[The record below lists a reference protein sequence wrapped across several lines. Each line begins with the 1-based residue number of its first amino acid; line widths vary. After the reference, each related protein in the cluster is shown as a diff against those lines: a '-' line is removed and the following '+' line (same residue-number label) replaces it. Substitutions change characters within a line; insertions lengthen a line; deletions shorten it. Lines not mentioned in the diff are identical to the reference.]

1 MENELNIWLLAGGI
15 LSGLTMGIVIQ
26 QSKFCMAAAVSNLVL
41 MNDFR
46 QLHAYLAALMVAI
59 LGTQL
64 LDFTGVISLLDS
76 GYQTTQVDWSGA
88 VLGGVLF
95 GFGAMFSGGCIGRT
109 MIRVGEGDLSG
120 LIVLIIVGVVG
131 ATTMYGGLEP
141 ARLWLREMTIVTMN
155 TGDSSFS
162 SLLHLPSILVA
173 VLIAGFCAAII
184 MLTGKNTR
192 SPLLIYAGAAIGLLV
207 VLGWWVTGYLS
218 QDLFS
223 MHRPASITYSGPLVN
238 VTTLLSS
245 SNSLGVGT
253 QFGVALVAGTLLGAN
268 LSAVYSKTF
277 RWTLPAVNQ
286 IPQVII
292 GGSLMGFGA
301 VLAGGCNIG
310 QGLSGI
316 STFSI
321 HSLIAL
327 VSIVIGMRLGLTY
340 LLHIENK
347 IMDKKEAKSIM
358 NRAIHH

>member
-1 MENELNIWLLAGGI
+1 MENELNIWLLAGGV
-15 LSGLTMGIVIQ
+15 LSGLTMGVVVQ

-109 MIRVGEGDLSG
+109 MIRVGEGDLSA
-120 LIVLIIVGVVG
+120 LIVLVVVGVVG

-141 ARLWLREMTIVTMN
+141 ARLWLREMTIITMN

-173 VLIAGFCAAII
+173 VFIAGSCAAII

-192 SPLLIYAGAAIGLLV
+192 SPILIYAGAVIGLVV
-207 VLGWWVTGYLS
+207 VLGWWVTGCLS

-223 MHRPASITYSGPLVN
+223 LHRSSSITYSGPLAN
-238 VTTLLSS
+238 LTMLLSS
-245 SNSLGVGT
+245 SSSLSMGT
-253 QFGVALVAGTLLGAN
+253 QFGITLVIGTLLGAN

-277 RWTLPAVNQ
+277 HWTLPASNHIVHLM
-286 IPQVII
+286 I

-316 STFSI
+316 SAFSI
-321 HSLIAL
+321 RSLIAL
-327 VSIVIGMRLGLTY
+327 VCIVIGMILGLAY
-340 LLHIENK
+340 LMHVENNSAEK
-347 IMDKKEAKSIM
+347 QS
-358 NRAIHH
+358 